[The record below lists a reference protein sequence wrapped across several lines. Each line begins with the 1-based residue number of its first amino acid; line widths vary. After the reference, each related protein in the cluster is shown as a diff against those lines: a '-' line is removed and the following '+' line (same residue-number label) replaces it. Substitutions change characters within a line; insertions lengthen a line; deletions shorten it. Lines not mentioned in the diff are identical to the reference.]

1 MIQKKTEIFETNQK
15 GELVT
20 TESLPWGVDR
30 YELHE
35 VKAPE
40 GYLPLEEPLIFSVT
54 AENHGVLIRL
64 EVPNRLARQSIELIK
79 RDRLNEQP
87 LAQVPFGLYQ
97 VEKAE
102 NGEQNLQFIEEY
114 LTDDEGRIEV
124 SDLPYGTYQ
133 FIEGK
138 PLEGYLP
145 LEEPLDFSVTVEK
158 DGELIVLEAYNEREK
173 LTLTSLFTAIDGS
186 KELDPTKD
194 NQLKDVVWIKG
205 AAIEIGHVYTVVTQ
219 YRKGDTGELI
229 NEAISTYTA
238 KSKED
243 QFEVFL
249 ELKAN
254 TLKDK
259 EQLTATHIL
268 YYESEQ
274 ENEVAREDDLTNQ
287 EQTVHFNTPKEGQKE
302 EIKKQE
308 NIRELPKTNSSTS
321 SFLVGIGT
329 LFLGIGGV
337 VFYKQKK
344 E

>member
-1 MIQKKTEIFETNQK
+1 M
-15 GELVT
+15 T

-97 VEKAE
+97 VEKQKMASRTF
-102 NGEQNLQFIEEY
+102 NLLEEY

-186 KELDPTKD
+186 KELDPTKR
-194 NQLKDVVWIKG
+194 QS
-205 AAIEIGHVYTVVTQ
+205 IE
-219 YRKGDTGELI
+219 RCSL
-229 NEAISTYTA
+229 
-238 KSKED
+238 D
-243 QFEVFL
+243 QRSE
-249 ELKAN
+249 
-254 TLKDK
+254 
-259 EQLTATHIL
+259 
-268 YYESEQ
+268 ESRS
-274 ENEVAREDDLTNQ
+274 VMCI
-287 EQTVHFNTPKEGQKE
+287 P
-302 EIKKQE
+302 
-308 NIRELPKTNSSTS
+308 
-321 SFLVGIGT
+321 
-329 LFLGIGGV
+329 
-337 VFYKQKK
+337 
-344 E
+344 